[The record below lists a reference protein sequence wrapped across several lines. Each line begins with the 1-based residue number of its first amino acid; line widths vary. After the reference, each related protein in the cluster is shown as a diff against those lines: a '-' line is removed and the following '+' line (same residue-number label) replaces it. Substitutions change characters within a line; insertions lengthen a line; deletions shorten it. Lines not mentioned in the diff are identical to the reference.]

1 MLRGGL
7 SPVPMT
13 AVLQQKGMKLG
24 SGLKGHQGQG
34 TAPQD
39 SWCVSKSHLE
49 HPVCGKQLKKK
60 KKIRQLLL
68 QADFSSRLLETLG
81 EKNEVVSLGVFSF

>member
-13 AVLQQKGMKLG
+13 AALQQKGMKLA

-60 KKIRQLLL
+60 FRQLLL